1 MDSQDWLS
9 QQSLDFADYGIWR
22 EAAAFAADVGD
33 DAEGAAVV
41 AAVLDFQDGAGVMG
55 LAALDGGGEEFG
67 VGEDV
72 AG

>member
-1 MDSQDWLS
+1 MHSGEL
-9 QQSLDFADYGIWR
+9 LDFAEYGIGW
-22 EAAAFAADVGD
+22 EAAAFATDVGD

-41 AAVLDFQDGAGVMG
+41 AAVLDFQDGASVMG
-55 LAALDGGGEEFG
+55 FAALDGGGEEFG